1 MFAKSSLLITVLT
14 ALSVAGSP
22 LLHIRDDVPA
32 PSLTF
37 SMNLNLTGTK
47 LADLDRA
54 RVAHLLN
61 QGKAIDEVIT
71 QGGDASL
78 PSDLNRRAS
87 SISATNAGVSY
98 VTTVNIGSPA
108 TSYELLID
116 TGSSNT
122 WVSPSI
128 LQSVFK

>member
-22 LLHIRDDVPA
+22 LLHLRDDVPA

-122 WVSPSI
+122 WVSPSVP
-128 LQSVFK
+128 Q

>member
-1 MFAKSSLLITVLT
+1 MFAKSCLLITVLT
-14 ALSVAGSP
+14 ALSVAASP
-22 LLHIRDDVPA
+22 LLHLRDDVPA

-37 SMNLNLTGTK
+37 SMNLNLTGMK

-122 WVSPSI
+122 WVSPSV